1 MSSFGELFRS
11 SLRRSL
17 RFFRRCGMKRD
28 GKGEKNRR
36 SGCLY
41 GIGFRRTI
49 SGCVFGATSS
59 CPPPRR
65 RKDTAGRFGGYAKV
79 GALMF
84 WCMEMNIRTG
94 GFRGGE
100 IRVPFR
106 PVGGVCIRCVA
117 VCQSRISSSGSQ
129 KIRRQF
135 TTRSSETWTPSASSR
150 SLIRCGVSNACR
162 PERRPRLS
170 VTRWAG
176 MSGSLHRPMIR
187 PTMRE

>member
-1 MSSFGELFRS
+1 MSSFGEFFRS

-28 GKGEKNRR
+28 GKGGKNRR

-49 SGCVFGATSS
+49 SGCVFGAVSS

-84 WCMEMNIRTG
+84 WNMETDIFGRADFEAG
-94 GFRGGE
+94 KSASRSVRSAE
-100 IRVPFR
+100 SVSVVSPSVRAESL
-106 PVGGVCIRCVA
+106 PVGPR
-117 VCQSRISSSGSQ
+117 RSG
-129 KIRRQF
+129 
-135 TTRSSETWTPSASSR
+135 ASSR
-150 SLIRCGVSNACR
+150 HG
-162 PERRPRLS
+162 RPRRGRL
-170 VTRWAG
+170 RLRAG
-176 MSGSLHRPMIR
+176 RSSGAGCR
-187 PTMRE
+187 MRAVRKDGPGCR